1 MEFQFKSHFRR
12 LTWFLPTLKLWR
24 VLVHGVTF
32 RAAPAVVS
40 AGFQCCPNHCLP
52 LLWVAAAV
60 AGPSDLF
67 LVTFFQQHGG
77 EKNIRINNSRLLSCA
92 AGLLQ
97 QRCFWNLNAFLVTH
111 KTKE

>member
-77 EKNIRINNSRLLSCA
+77 EKKISASIT
-92 AGLLQ
+92 AGYSLALQ
-97 QRCFWNLNAFLVTH
+97 AFFSNVASGISMH
-111 KTKE
+111 F